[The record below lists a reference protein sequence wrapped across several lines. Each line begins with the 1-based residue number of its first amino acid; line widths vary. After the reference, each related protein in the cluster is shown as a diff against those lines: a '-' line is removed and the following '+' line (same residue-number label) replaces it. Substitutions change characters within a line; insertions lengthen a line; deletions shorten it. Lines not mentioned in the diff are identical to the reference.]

1 VPEAPAQT
9 PHAGAPLD
17 WRRARPGDRVAV
29 AGGGVG
35 VLAALPDRRGRVA
48 VQLAGARVVVPMERV
63 ALPPAE
69 PTREE
74 ARRERAPRVAVQAAG
89 HGVEDAPSRGGSERC
104 DLRGLRVDEA
114 LAELT
119 RALDRAVLASR
130 TRLDVVHGIG
140 TGALREAVRA
150 HLADS
155 PYVERFGPAAP
166 EAGGEGVTEIGLR

>member
-1 VPEAPAQT
+1 PAPA
-9 PHAGAPLD
+9 GAAPID

-48 VQLAGARVVVPMERV
+48 VQLGGARLVVPMERV
-63 ALPPAE
+63 VAPPAE

-74 ARRERAPRVAVQAAG
+74 ARRERAARVSIEAAG
-89 HGVEDAPSRGGSERC
+89 RGADDAPSRGGSERC

-114 LAELT
+114 LVELG
-119 RALDRAVLASR
+119 RALDRAALASR
-130 TRLDVVHGIG
+130 ARLEVVHGVG
-140 TGALREAVRA
+140 TGALLAAVRA

-155 PYVERFGPAAP
+155 PYVERFGPAP
-166 EAGGEGVTEIGLR
+166 LEAGGEGVTEIALR